1 MAEGIRFATESEA
14 LRCTGRQMGRAP
26 ARQRRE
32 TQAIDWPDGPM
43 SRVALTR
50 AAIEAQRAL
59 REAAFAAA
67 TAAARAR
74 TMAAMLDQAL
84 EGLVGAEAAPV
95 AEGPRR
101 VTSSPIKLR
110 PRDREVL
117 ALVAEGRSNKSIA
130 EALFV
135 FPNTVKTHVAS
146 LLRKHDVGTRTQLA
160 AVAAT
165 RTVR

>member
-1 MAEGIRFATESEA
+1 MAEGIRFATETEA
-14 LRCTGRQMGRAP
+14 LRGTDHQMGPAP
-26 ARQRRE
+26 AQQGRE
-32 TQAIDWPDGPM
+32 AHPIDRPDGPM

-50 AAIEAQRAL
+50 AAIGAQRAL

-84 EGLVGAEAAPV
+84 ESLVGAEVAPV
-95 AEGPRR
+95 ADGPSR
-101 VTSSPIKLR
+101 VTSSPIALSLR
-110 PRDREVL
+110 EREVL
-117 ALVAEGRSNKSIA
+117 ALVAAGRSNTSIA
-130 EALFV
+130 EALYV
-135 FPNTVKTHVAS
+135 SPNTVKTHVAS
-146 LLRKHDVGTRTQLA
+146 LLRKHDVGTRAQLA